1 LRYWSFDGATIII
14 GRPDTEECLLTALGL
29 YRTGS
34 ADGMGLY
41 PWSVVLLAVTLESDD
56 KGAMDI
62 KAVVALEL
70 LLALR
75 SK

>member
-1 LRYWSFDGATIII
+1 
-14 GRPDTEECLLTALGL
+14 
-29 YRTGS
+29 
-34 ADGMGLY
+34 MGLY

-56 KGAMDI
+56 KGVMDI